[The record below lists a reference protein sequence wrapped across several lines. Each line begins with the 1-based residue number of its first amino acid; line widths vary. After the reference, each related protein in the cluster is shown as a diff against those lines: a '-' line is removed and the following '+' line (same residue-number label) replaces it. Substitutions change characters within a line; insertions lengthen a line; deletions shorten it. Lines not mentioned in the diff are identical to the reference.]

1 MSQSLANFVH
11 ELHFSSTA
19 RRPSL
24 PKCPNSPHFRPRAC
38 DVAEFWVVTPSFSTS
53 KSVKGLGRDILLLL
67 FTRTR
72 RPRQCRDSLRLQLTR
87 VVSAGSS
94 VPQTSRNA
102 RSWCPRHFLRPS
114 LVHASKFPLFL
125 PWRFY
130 PFLCGGGRPPP
141 AGGRVWPPMAPRKA
155 GPGFPAEPQ
164 ASCRPSASWQG
175 RGGYDSSSSQFSRPL
190 PSSAWPTTM
199 TPCQTPPAP
208 CGGNQTEPQTMTLP
222 ASTGLASPM
231 FNMSP
236 TATTCATRS

>member
-72 RPRQCRDSLRLQLTR
+72 RPRQCRDSLRLRLTP

-94 VPQTSRNA
+94 VPQRHPGMRGAGALDISCVHLWYTHLNFPYSYHGDPILSFA
-102 RSWCPRHFLRPS
+102 VAVALPRRVEEFGRRWLPGRRGRVSRPS
-114 LVHASKFPLFL
+114 LRLLVVPRHHRGVEEGTIRPRLSSRVPCPRQRGPPL
-125 PWRFY
+125 
-130 PFLCGGGRPPP
+130 
-141 AGGRVWPPMAPRKA
+141 
-155 GPGFPAEPQ
+155 
-164 ASCRPSASWQG
+164 
-175 RGGYDSSSSQFSRPL
+175 
-190 PSSAWPTTM
+190 
-199 TPCQTPPAP
+199 
-208 CGGNQTEPQTMTLP
+208 
-222 ASTGLASPM
+222 
-231 FNMSP
+231 
-236 TATTCATRS
+236 